1 MTVGSVVCA
10 DEPTATAEHSVALG
24 AALERAGRLEQ
35 DVEKLRKANA
45 ALATSLAA
53 ANDDARAAREELKAL
68 RADLEAL
75 GLSVFDPSDRESR
88 RRLIAAMA
96 DAGRERDS
104 RHKLEQQLLQLSEAV
119 LVFLD
124 RQPEVDA
131 SLRAELESELRVAD
145 QTLAAT
151 TRGNVNNAAASPELT
166 EARVISMKSDLG
178 LAVLNVGTR
187 SGVRLGM
194 PFQISRKDRT
204 LGSALV
210 VDVREDVCG
219 LASGD
224 GGLAI
229 DEIQIGDTARP
240 GVN

>member
-53 ANDDARAAREELKAL
+53 ANDDARTAREELRAL

-151 TRGNVNNAAASPELT
+151 THGNVNNAAASPELT